1 VSIFR
6 RRPPPPPSPARWFPR
21 VLRRFLPSL
30 TPPADQAVDPG
41 VAGMTVQGFAPRVIV
56 GDIDRPEDA
65 SRERVFVHQVVIPAY
80 TFYHPTI
87 PELAGIPLDVQSTG
101 FTVSTG
107 PVVGIKALIRDPG
120 LVRQQVFGS
129 GRSPGLVAPS
139 YGDAVYINQGGEL
152 EGLVLGVPT
161 DGAKVT
167 CWEGPV
173 GGEFPTDFTIDFIA
187 YVDGLARITDDA
199 ITFRLRDRS
208 LRLNARVTTQGFGN
222 PITDSAASRN
232 RPIVYGT
239 PGFLSPILHQ
249 PFELGNVWFLQL
261 NTPLNLDGVYD
272 GGVQLT
278 NQGEAMSLSD
288 LMQGPAPNPS
298 SYRYFSSTGNEGE
311 FLENEGTWLRLGSK
325 VIVDLRYYAESET
338 TTISAFAIA
347 AGIEDAGTMA
357 ADSVDLAIGSRAIET
372 QTYRDVL
379 EDVARGTL
387 SILGFNR
394 LDQFYQRYLVPSH
407 AEDYDTDFT
416 FTRGFDCRGWQVYST
431 GGLDR
436 RVWEVRVNAGATQQG
451 KLAGIPSLDGVAAR
465 AISRE
470 RWMTSFVGTN
480 AALLVDDPSAEP
492 MTLDIEGN
500 NFFGDEVAMEEFAE
514 RAHDLFGSIHVVTW
528 LNAPY
533 NAETAALELM
543 DRVALS
549 SPDGRMTTGKRG
561 RIISIERNLKT
572 RRIGFGVWTHY
583 STIPASVVE
592 LTSVDD
598 GTGSVAGP
606 ASVDPKIVVAPI
618 AWAVPCMGDDDPV
631 EFVGI
636 VRSWPDFPHPMRL
649 EKISAAVKNAQESGS
664 LITVEVF
671 IDEAPAFSVP
681 ITIDNGK
688 TKSDDSVTQP
698 VLAIQEIPAGKKVRI
713 QVTNYGD
720 GTATGL
726 IVTFKGVG

>member
-1 VSIFR
+1 
-6 RRPPPPPSPARWFPR
+6 
-21 VLRRFLPSL
+21 
-30 TPPADQAVDPG
+30 
-41 VAGMTVQGFAPRVIV
+41 MTVQGFAPRVIV

-65 SRERVFVHQVVIPAY
+65 SRERIFVHQIVLPAY

-87 PELAGIPLDVQSTG
+87 PELAGIPIDVPSLS
-101 FTVSTG
+101 FTLSTG
-107 PVVGIKALIRDPG
+107 PLVGVRALIRDPG
-120 LVRQQVFGS
+120 LVRQEVFAS

-139 YGDAVYINQGGEL
+139 YGDAVYVNVGGQL
-152 EGLVLGVPT
+152 EGLFLGVPT

-173 GGEFPTDFTIDFIA
+173 GGVFPTDFTIDFIA
-187 YVDGLARITDDA
+187 YIDGLARITDDA
-199 ITFRLRDRS
+199 ITIRLRDRS

-222 PITDSAASRN
+222 PITDAAATRN
-232 RPIVYGT
+232 RPIVHGT
-239 PGFLSPILHQ
+239 PGLLSPILHQ

-325 VIVDLRYYAESET
+325 VIVDLRYYAESDT

-357 ADSVDLAIGSRAIET
+357 ADSVDLSIGSRAIET

-379 EDVARGTL
+379 ADVARGNL
-387 SILGFNR
+387 SIIGFNR
-394 LDQFYQRYLVPSH
+394 VDEFFQRYLVPSH
-407 AEDYDTDFT
+407 EDDYDTDYT
-416 FTRGFDCRGWQVYST
+416 FTRGFNSRGWSVYST

-451 KLAGIPSLDGVAAR
+451 KLAGLPSIDGAAAK

-470 RWMTSFVGTN
+470 RWLTTFVSAN
-480 AALLVDDPSAEP
+480 PDLLVDDPSAES

-500 NFFGDEVAMEEFAE
+500 NFFADEAAMQTFAE
-514 RAHDLFGSIHVVTW
+514 RAHDLFGGIQVVTW

-543 DRVALS
+543 DRVALA
-549 SPDGRMTTGKRG
+549 GTRMTAGKRG
-561 RIISIERNLKT
+561 RIISIERNLRT
-572 RRIGFGVWTHY
+572 RRIGFGIWTHY

-592 LTSVDD
+592 LTSFDD

-636 VRSWPDFPHPMRL
+636 VKSWPDFPLPMRL
-649 EKISAAVKNAQESGS
+649 ASISAAVNEPQESGS
-664 LITVEVF
+664 LITVDVF
-671 IDEAPAFSVP
+671 VDDVSAFSVP
-681 ITIDNGK
+681 ITIDNGE
-688 TKSDDSVTQP
+688 TKSDDAATQP

-720 GTATGL
+720 GTGKGL
-726 IVTFKGVG
+726 IVTFKGIG